1 MVPENL
7 NHVEFTIWAQL
18 HNTPVSMMQARYL
31 QMIVDF
37 ARVVDV
43 NINSYSMTFGVE
55 RRRYVCVC

>member
-1 MVPENL
+1 MLIDHCRGDMVPENL

-37 ARVVDV
+37 ARVR
-43 NINSYSMTFGVE
+43 SGRQY
-55 RRRYVCVC
+55 